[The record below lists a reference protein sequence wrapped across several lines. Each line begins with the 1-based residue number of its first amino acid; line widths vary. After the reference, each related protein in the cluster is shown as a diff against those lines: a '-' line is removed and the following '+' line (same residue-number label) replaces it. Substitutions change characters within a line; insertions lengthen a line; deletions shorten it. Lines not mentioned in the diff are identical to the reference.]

1 MPPIHSIPVLAFDIA
16 TSFDLTALRPNAE
29 KWGKVVERSPFIIEF
44 KSSQYIVIFEYGSL
58 VFFNF
63 THEEARGWLDQL
75 KNYANRT
82 NRREFSDSFTL
93 YIGEKR
99 GTASTEE
106 LSVNKF
112 FTDTVKLVAIVLS
125 RSVGLEYYE
134 DLIDRNLAKLE
145 ESVEQLSRKGRLVLK
160 RREYVKTAGLA
171 LAIHHEM
178 AYNLQLL
185 DDPDVVWERGVEMQK
200 LYEHLSSLFS
210 ISKRA
215 QAVERKLN
223 IIARSSEFIIERLQ
237 DRTANMLELAIVGLF
252 VLDIIIIFFE
262 LLK

>member
-29 KWGKVVERSPFIIEF
+29 KWGKVVERRPLIIEF
-44 KSSQYIVIFEYGSL
+44 KQSQYIVVFEYGS
-58 VFFNF
+58 VIFFNF
-63 THEEARGWLDQL
+63 THEEARSWLEQL

-82 NRREFSDSFTL
+82 NRREFSDNFTL

-99 GTASTEE
+99 PTVSTEE

-145 ESVEQLSRKGRLVLK
+145 ESVEKLSREGRLVLT
-160 RREYVKTAGLA
+160 RRDYVKEAGLA
-171 LAIHHEM
+171 LAIHHEL

-185 DDPDVVWERGVEMQK
+185 DDPDVIWEHGTEMQK

-237 DRTANMLELAIVGLF
+237 DRTVNIMELAIIGLF
-252 VLDIIIIFFE
+252 VLDVILIFFE